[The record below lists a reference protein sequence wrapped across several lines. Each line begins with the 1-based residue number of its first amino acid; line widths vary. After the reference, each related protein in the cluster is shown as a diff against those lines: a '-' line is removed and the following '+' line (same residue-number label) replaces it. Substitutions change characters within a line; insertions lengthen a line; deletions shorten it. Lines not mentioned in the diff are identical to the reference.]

1 MTADANVT
9 EKVADRIAR
18 ARGYVQGACVE
29 EHYRD
34 AREALAVLSDPEVL
48 AGIAGVLGEHTIDGR
63 KTWGWVYCSCGW
75 VSREADTATGYRR
88 HREHAAG
95 AVLVWLRGQG

>member
-34 AREALAVLSDPEVL
+34 AREALAVLSGPEVL
-48 AGIAGVLGEHTIDGR
+48 DAMGEVLWEHRAYPTGSPHC
-63 KTWGWVYCSCGW
+63 KCGW
-75 VSREADTATGYRR
+75 RPALHLNDTESDRRQHHDHQAAALADR
-88 HREHAAG
+88 
-95 AVLVWLRGQG
+95 LRGQG